1 MTICLVYKPWM
12 DNFGPDSFIFTLGIV
27 WHHSLHLRL
36 MINSPLA
43 CAVEGGSKV
52 LLDCTISKLKILTWK
67 KFSLTYFKISLRL
80 VDLNVLEKSQF
91 LTYGISSSHRWGLIP
106 RPVVLDQCCNHV
118 AGMGRLVIAPF
129 GIFHNWY
136 P

>member
-1 MTICLVYKPWM
+1 MFYC
-12 DNFGPDSFIFTLGIV
+12 GSFYVQYIIFV
-27 WHHSLHLRL
+27 
-36 MINSPLA
+36 
-43 CAVEGGSKV
+43 
-52 LLDCTISKLKILTWK
+52 
-67 KFSLTYFKISLRL
+67 LTYFKISLRL

-129 GIFHNWY
+129 GIFQKV
-136 P
+136 PVKPLLSM